1 MSRFMLSSA
10 LSLSAALGFGA
21 TPALAGGP
29 AVGAKQPIV
38 VNAPQPPAATIVVPG
53 DQNALGLWASVWPE
67 TAYRARIS
75 GRVMLSC
82 GIDRFGHADWCKVA
96 SETPPKLG
104 FGAAALELRP
114 TFKLTPAMGPDGPV
128 DPVETIAVE
137 FKAPDPRLDFG
148 TTRDAGPTSQQAGIA
163 RGPETADVNV
173 FGDPVP
179 RRSVTMLNNPVWAS
193 TVSYADLVSAYP
205 AKAGGIAGYAA
216 AHCEVSRTG
225 ALSGCQLIAEDPPR
239 KGFGEAALGLA
250 SRFKVSPE
258 WATAPGHADLWVD
271 VPVRFPAPG
280 AAESRTVDAP
290 YWVAGFDP
298 NQAVKLF
305 PPEAADKGVTSGE
318 GFAKC
323 VVAADGALTA
333 CAPDGGD
340 ADGLGFSQAA
350 AKLASTMRMN
360 PWTSDGAPV
369 DGAIVRIGFR
379 LNLKP

>member
-1 MSRFMLSSA
+1 MSRFALPSV
-10 LSLSAALGFGA
+10 LSLGVALASG
-21 TPALAGGP
+21 TPALAGGS
-29 AVGAKQPIV
+29 GALGAADQVV

-148 TTRDAGPTSQQAGIA
+148 TTRESGPTSEQAGIA
-163 RGPETADVNV
+163 RRAETADINV

-179 RRSVTMLNNPVWAS
+179 RRSITMLNNPVWAS
-193 TVSYADLVSAYP
+193 TVSYADLARAYP
-205 AKAGGIAGYAA
+205 AKAGGVAGYAA

-239 KGFGEAALGLA
+239 KGFGQAAVSLA
-250 SRFKVSPE
+250 STFKVSPE

-271 VPVRFPAPG
+271 VPVRFPASG

-298 NQAVKLF
+298 SQALKLF
-305 PPEAADKGVTSGE
+305 PPEAADKGITSGE
-318 GFAKC
+318 GYAKC
-323 VVAADGALTA
+323 VVAVDGSLTQ
-333 CAPDGGD
+333 CAPDAGD
-340 ADGLGFSQAA
+340 SDGLGFSQAA
-350 AKLASTMRMN
+350 AKLVSTMRMN

-369 DGAIVRIGFR
+369 DGAVVRIGVK
-379 LNLKP
+379 LNLKR